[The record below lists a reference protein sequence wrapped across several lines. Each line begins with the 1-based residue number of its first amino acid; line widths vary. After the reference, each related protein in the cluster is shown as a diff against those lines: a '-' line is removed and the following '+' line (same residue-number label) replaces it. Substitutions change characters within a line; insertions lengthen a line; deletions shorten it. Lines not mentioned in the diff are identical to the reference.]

1 MIEREGIVDHITG
14 CDRTEEM
21 YPKGH
26 NEESVEEETCVCVC
40 ACACGMGG
48 GESDVADLVCLMTQ
62 AFGSPVVPD
71 VYT

>member
-1 MIEREGIVDHITG
+1 M
-14 CDRTEEM
+14 
-21 YPKGH
+21 
-26 NEESVEEETCVCVC
+26 CVCVC
-40 ACACGMGG
+40 VCVWDGC